1 MKNGKAAGAL
11 GLVSEMVKV
20 TGEAEVG
27 MITDLVNQI
36 IWYTELF
43 QENRNFALLQTIVRE
58 KGCFRKRKSQGT
70 KISRSS
76 SKDS

>member
-1 MKNGKAAGAL
+1 MKNGKTAGTL

-20 TGEAEVG
+20 TEEAGVG

-58 KGCFRKRKSQGT
+58 KGCFRKRKSF
-70 KISRSS
+70 
-76 SKDS
+76 

>member
-1 MKNGKAAGAL
+1 MKNGKTAGTL
-11 GLVSEMVKV
+11 GLVSEIVKV
-20 TGEAEVG
+20 TEEADVG

-58 KGCFRKRKSQGT
+58 NGCFRKRKSF
-70 KISRSS
+70 
-76 SKDS
+76 

>member
-43 QENRNFALLQTIVRE
+43 
-58 KGCFRKRKSQGT
+58 
-70 KISRSS
+70 
-76 SKDS
+76 